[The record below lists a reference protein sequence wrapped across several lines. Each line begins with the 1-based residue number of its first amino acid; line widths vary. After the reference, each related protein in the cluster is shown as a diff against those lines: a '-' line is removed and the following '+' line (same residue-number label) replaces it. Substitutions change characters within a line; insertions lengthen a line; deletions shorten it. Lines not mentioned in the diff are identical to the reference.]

1 MIAVHC
7 PPACG
12 KVVWW
17 GKTLCPGWDTHT
29 SNLGFQLTQLSQW
42 ERRRWNGK
50 VERSAEKVLFNT
62 WFPKVQVCGR
72 RLAATHDRLR
82 NAVGN
87 LFKGKEHMKHHETNQ
102 KSGQRVQ
109 KFIGQVHNAASR
121 IASPRADSVFV
132 GQCLSVVHCPPACVK

>member
-1 MIAVHC
+1 MQERRPCDGDHTQHPSGTAEQD
-7 PPACG
+7 
-12 KVVWW
+12 
-17 GKTLCPGWDTHT
+17 TLRTWV
-29 SNLGFQLTQLSQW
+29 FQLTQVSQW

-87 LFKGKEHMKHHETNQ
+87 LFKGKEHMKHHESNQ

-132 GQCLSVVHCPPACVK
+132 GQCLSVVHCPPA